1 MLACALFL
9 FGTDSKT
16 FGDEAKLRFAA
27 AETADARAAAAI
39 LTEAYGRLGIEIEVE
54 YLNGKLALARADSGL
69 YDGDVQRIDGIAR
82 RFPNLIQVQIPVN
95 YLEGV
100 AFTNRSD
107 TDVSGWHSLRVYR
120 VGIVKGILFAEEGT
134 QGMEVSRVASNE
146 QLVELLAENRIDL
159 AVMPRISGLVA
170 AQVPKE
176 VSENRSD
183 IQASG
188 AVLETLFLYN
198 YLNARHENLVPQV
211 ERVLKQMLLEGTTK
225 RIRHEV
231 YSGLLNL
238 DVAGLPSRA
247 TGRGRA
253 SPSDSTSESGL
264 DPQTRTL
271 KRLVIST
278 PGITVTS
285 VAANDVLREAYGQ
298 LGYELEMRHL
308 SSVSHAN
315 AGLVDGELMR
325 IGGLSRRFKNL
336 VQIPIPVNY
345 TQLIG
350 FATRLDVHLRGWS
363 SLRPYRLG
371 LIDGILLTEQETR
384 GMDRRF
390 ATTPDQLVQ
399 WLSDDEIDIAVLPRD
414 TGSMSA
420 IEQAASDIR
429 ELPGVLETVFV
440 YHYLN
445 TKNKHLVPD
454 LTRKLKVMLL
464 SGETLRHR
472 TQSYT
477 RLLNAR
483 S

>member
-1 MLACALFL
+1 M
-9 FGTDSKT
+9 
-16 FGDEAKLRFAA
+16 RFAA
-27 AETADARAAAAI
+27 AETADARAAAAV
-39 LTEAYGRLGIEIEVE
+39 LEEAYGRLGIEIEVE

-107 TDVSGWHSLRVYR
+107 ADVSGWHSLRDYQ

-134 QGMEVSRVASNE
+134 QGMEVSRAASYE
-146 QLVELLAENRIDL
+146 QLVGLLMQNRIDL
-159 AVMPRISGLVA
+159 AIMPRVNGLVA
-170 AQVPKE
+170 IQVPKE
-176 VSENRSD
+176 VSENRSG
-183 IQASG
+183 IHGSG

-198 YLNARHENLVPQV
+198 YLNARHANLVPRV
-211 ERVLKQMLLEGTTK
+211 EHVLKKMLLDGTTK
-225 RIRHEV
+225 RIRHQV
-231 YSGLLNL
+231 YSGMLNFH
-238 DVAGLPSRA
+238 AAALPSRA
-247 TGRGRA
+247 TPRRPA
-253 SPSDSTSESGL
+253 SLPDSTSKPGFE
-264 DPQTRTL
+264 PQTGTL

-278 PGITVTS
+278 SAITVTS
-285 VAANDVLREAYGQ
+285 AAAMDVLREAYGR
-298 LGYELEMRHL
+298 LGYKLEVRHL
-308 SSVSHAN
+308 NSVSHAN

-325 IGGLSRRFKNL
+325 IGGLSRRFRNL

-345 TQLIG
+345 TQLVG
-350 FATRLDVHLRGWS
+350 FATTVDVHMRGWS

-414 TGSMSA
+414 TGSLSA
-420 IEQAASDIR
+420 VEQGVSGIR

-445 TKNKHLVPD
+445 TKFKHLVPD
-454 LTRKLKVMLL
+454 LTRELKVMLL
-464 SGETLRHR
+464 SGETRKHR

-477 RLLNAR
+477 RLLNSR